1 MKQTAVETNPQ
12 TPEERAAEF
21 RRQFLEIYL
30 PFIKRTIPVKYQGFR
45 LVDLQPNKKSR
56 LPLEE
61 QQKLYD
67 EMREHPLDGWAFFAP
82 AGYSKTVSSTVLYRK
97 AVEANLLKWWNELYI
112 KNDYQAFEWRNVSPG
127 SWEWHHPTPQVPRIY
142 VWRKSVPDL
151 LQQHFDMF
159 NAEDRSE
166 VAKPDITA
174 EKIQE
179 GLNKG
184 LTPRVFLEEID
195 KVKPS
200 EFSINQ
206 IFRLFDVIDRNQCQL
221 VIDTNL
227 SRQQFLDMFGEP
239 IYRRVKENCRMKEY
253 GF

>member
-1 MKQTAVETNPQ
+1 MSQLREYFD
-12 TPEERAAEF
+12 EW
-21 RRQFLEIYL
+21 LL
-30 PFIKRTIPVKYQGFR
+30 RTVPVKYREFS
-45 LVDLQPNKKSR
+45 LETVQPSTKSR

-61 QQKLYD
+61 QAKLYV
-67 EMREHPLDGWAFFAP
+67 EMKEHPLEGWAFFAP

-97 AVEANLLKWWNELYI
+97 AVAENMTKWWNTIYI
-112 KNDYQAFEWRNVSPG
+112 KNDYQAFEWRCAEPG
-127 SWEWHHPTPQVPRIY
+127 SREWYNPPPDIPRIF
-142 VWRKSVPDL
+142 VWRKSMPDL

-159 NAEDRSE
+159 EGQD
-166 VAKPDITA
+166 VKPDITA
-174 EKIQE
+174 QKIEQ
-179 GLNKG
+179 GLKKG
-184 LTPRVFLEEID
+184 LTPRVFIEEID

-221 VIDTNL
+221 VLDTNL

>member
-1 MKQTAVETNPQ
+1 MTTTMLPTIESSEQT
-12 TPEERAAEF
+12 
-21 RRQFLEIYL
+21 QFPSDFVKFVKEWYAQ
-30 PFIKRTIPVKYQGFR
+30 TIPAKYQDFR
-45 LVDLQPNKKSR
+45 LSTLQPSDKSR

-67 EMREHPLDGWAFFAP
+67 EMREHPLDGYAFFAP
-82 AGYSKTVSSTVLYRK
+82 AGFSKTVSSTVLYRK
-97 AVEANLLKWWNELYI
+97 AILENMVQWWNKMYLQR
-112 KNDYQAFEWRNVSPG
+112 DYQ
-127 SWEWHHPTPQVPRIY
+127 SWENRKNRDIHVPEYCPPRIY
-142 VWRKSVPDL
+142 VWRKSMPDL
-151 LQQHFDMF
+151 LQQHFDLF
-159 NAEDRSE
+159 NAENRSE

-174 EKIQE
+174 EKIEQ
-179 GLNKG
+179 GLKKG
-184 LTPRVFLEEID
+184 LTPRVFIEEID

-206 IFRLFDVIDRNQCQL
+206 IFRLFDVIDRNLCQL
-221 VIDTNL
+221 VLDTNL